1 MIYSICLLYFV
12 TGFTDDGYQIIALTF
27 MSLLWQFAPHV
38 LIYEIDLT
46 TMEIIWKIGLVI
58 ALFVFCS
65 MFAMIILYISQLQLR
80 LRTFNLENIKL
91 LDGMHEGLLI
101 LSNKN
106 KKVMF
111 CNKPSQKL
119 LKGVL

>member
-1 MIYSICLLYFV
+1 MMI
-12 TGFTDDGYQIIALTF
+12 T
-27 MSLLWQFAPHV
+27 
-38 LIYEIDLT
+38 
-46 TMEIIWKIGLVI
+46 
-58 ALFVFCS
+58 
-65 MFAMIILYISQLQLR
+65 YISQLQLR

-101 LSNKN
+101 LSTKN

-119 LKGVL
+119 LKGVLQTQEKTETTDESSRLLGPQVFNPLNLNTKEPKSTGQLGTRAPEHGIEEIK

>member
-1 MIYSICLLYFV
+1 MMI
-12 TGFTDDGYQIIALTF
+12 T
-27 MSLLWQFAPHV
+27 
-38 LIYEIDLT
+38 
-46 TMEIIWKIGLVI
+46 
-58 ALFVFCS
+58 
-65 MFAMIILYISQLQLR
+65 YISQLQLR

-101 LSNKN
+101 LSTKN

-119 LKGVL
+119 LKGVLQTQEQTENTEESSRLLGQQVFNPLNLITKEPKSTGQLGTRAPEHGIGEK